1 MLARALF
8 ILFLSTTMACESSLP
23 SEPLAA
29 PDASLAAPPDA
40 GPPVADQEVC
50 DNGIDD
56 DENGLID
63 DGCSCTAGS
72 TQSCY
77 PGGAIGVCGGVQTC
91 AGDAEFGAWGP
102 CEGAPNAEPEICGD
116 DLDQDCDGEDEPC
129 DDRPTDAC
137 DSLPHETRAQ
147 VLEFASPLRT
157 IGQCPWEVGDNLSQ
171 AAGVMAARLE
181 VTKSLDAPP
190 HAILCSI
197 RFRVPETNMYYD
209 DWMYVLFNDVVVL
222 SPSDWSGMLEQTP
235 EGLLIY
241 DWTHIRGQS
250 GGSPPAYCPGA
261 GSTCELPDT
270 QVNGSISLE
279 IDQDTQRLLFD
290 RAAALGRHDVTV
302 AATGDNDPPIDCDH
316 SDFDLEVTYE
326 YVVP

>member
-1 MLARALF
+1 MPARALIVLF
-8 ILFLSTTMACESSLP
+8 ISATTACHTSLSTDQAGG
-23 SEPLAA
+23 
-29 PDASLAAPPDA
+29 PDAGQSNPPDA
-40 GPPVADQEVC
+40 AGYPADEEVC
-50 DNGIDD
+50 DNGLDD
-56 DENGLID
+56 DGNGLID
-63 DGCSCTAGS
+63 DGCSCAVGA
-72 TQSCY
+72 TQSCF
-77 PGGAIGVCGGVQTC
+77 PGGLPDVCGGTQTC
-91 AGDAEFGAWGP
+91 VGDGEFGGWGP
-102 CEGAPNAEPEICGD
+102 CDGAPQPQPEVCEDGI
-116 DLDQDCDGEDEPC
+116 DQDCDGRDAECE
-129 DDRPTDAC
+129 RPTDAC
-137 DSLPHETRAQ
+137 EGLPHETRTQ
-147 VLEFASPLRT
+147 VLSFANPLVT
-157 IGQCPWEVGDNLSQ
+157 LGQCPWGVGDNLEEQS
-171 AAGVMAARLE
+171 GVMAARLE

-190 HAILCSI
+190 DAILCSI